1 MNDRQYMKNI
11 AELAFSGYKFV
22 VYYAE
27 MLDRWIAEFPHNHP
41 MYEIY
46 YVLEGNVRINIAG
59 TVQEL
64 REGQACV
71 LSKDIKH
78 HLYYDPDVPKR
89 YFALIFDIVPCERL
103 AMNGPDGT
111 AELADIRQ
119 ALLPV
124 DRTGFQ
130 ILNAH
135 ADARQNVERIL
146 AEIRER
152 RLGWN
157 TQAVMLC
164 YQFFILTLRQI
175 MRAPV
180 RDVHFSGHENLAM
193 QVSMYIHAHYP
204 ENISVE
210 SVAEALNVSPRHI
223 NRAYKAM
230 FSTTFMKN
238 TNLLRIA
245 YAKNY
250 LCTTDLS
257 VEEIAEKIGFTSSRA
272 LYKLFQQYEGLSLSQ
287 YRERHKKDN

>member
-1 MNDRQYMKNI
+1 M
-11 AELAFSGYKFV
+11 
-22 VYYAE
+22 
-27 MLDRWIAEFPHNHP
+27 
-41 MYEIY
+41 
-46 YVLEGNVRINIAG
+46 
-59 TVQEL
+59 QEL
-64 REGQACV
+64 REGQACG

-78 HLYYDPDVPKR
+78 HVYYDPDGPKR

-103 AMNGPDGT
+103 AMNGPDGP

-124 DRTGFQ
+124 DKTGFQ

-257 VEEIAEKIGFTSSRA
+257 IEEIAEKIGFTSSRA

-287 YRERHKKDN
+287 YRERHKNDN